1 MPEIKP
7 KLKIKKF
14 IYNFFFKVGLI
25 FGIIAAFIASSK
37 GFKSLR
43 WILALGI
50 IGFITVIFMPSARVD
65 GITPEEAERRA
76 SKANN
81 VGAWMACVLNWLQEQ
96 FCVLKIKRI
105 YFLRKTL

>member
-1 MPEIKP
+1 MGAI
-7 KLKIKKF
+7 I
-14 IYNFFFKVGLI
+14 GLI

-50 IGFITVIFMPSARVD
+50 VGFFTVIFMPSAQAD
-65 GITPEEAERRA
+65 GISTEEAERRA

-81 VGAWMACVLNWLQEQ
+81 VGAWMAWINVILGVIIGVIAIIAVNS
-96 FCVLKIKRI
+96 
-105 YFLRKTL
+105 Y